1 MENLFDLYGKKSYTF
16 VIIMD
21 ESKLYKKGDD
31 TVLHYYFDPTYI
43 LVIIGIIISMAASA
57 NVNGSFRK
65 YSRVLARRGV
75 RAEQAAETILR
86 NAGIYDVTIQHVS
99 GNLTYHYD
107 PRSKTLRLSDSVYG
121 SSSVSAI
128 GVAAHECGHAIQH
141 DSGYVP
147 LKLRGALVPVVN
159 FASRISMPMILLG
172 LILGYAGIAQIGV
185 ILFAA
190 VLIFQLVTLPV
201 EFNASS
207 RAIRV
212 LGGANILYED
222 EVGAAKKVLRAA
234 ALTYIASALAT
245 ALQLFRLILLTNR
258 RRN

>member
-1 MENLFDLYGKKSYTF
+1 
-16 VIIMD
+16 
-21 ESKLYKKGDD
+21 
-31 TVLHYYFDPTYI
+31 
-43 LVIIGIIISMAASA
+43 
-57 NVNGSFRK
+57 
-65 YSRVLARRGV
+65 
-75 RAEQAAETILR
+75 
-86 NAGIYDVTIQHVS
+86 
-99 GNLTYHYD
+99 
-107 PRSKTLRLSDSVYG
+107 
-121 SSSVSAI
+121 
-128 GVAAHECGHAIQH
+128 
-141 DSGYVP
+141 
-147 LKLRGALVPVVN
+147 
-159 FASRISMPMILLG
+159 MILLG

>member
-99 GNLTYHYD
+99 GNLTDHYD

-159 FASRISMPMILLG
+159 FASRNREKYAPACSDQAGAYLFG
-172 LILGYAGIAQIGV
+172 LRAGIHRRRT
-185 ILFAA
+185 AA
-190 VLIFQLVTLPV
+190 VNAGSKSTPLPP
-201 EFNASS
+201 
-207 RAIRV
+207 
-212 LGGANILYED
+212 GA
-222 EVGAAKKVLRAA
+222 
-234 ALTYIASALAT
+234 
-245 ALQLFRLILLTNR
+245 
-258 RRN
+258 

>member
-99 GNLTYHYD
+99 GNLTDHYD

-141 DSGYVP
+141 DSGYVKAP
-147 LKLRGALVPVVN
+147 R
-159 FASRISMPMILLG
+159 R
-172 LILGYAGIAQIGV
+172 
-185 ILFAA
+185 
-190 VLIFQLVTLPV
+190 
-201 EFNASS
+201 S
-207 RAIRV
+207 RACRQFCIQNFY
-212 LGGANILYED
+212 ANDPAWIN
-222 EVGAAKKVLRAA
+222 
-234 ALTYIASALAT
+234 
-245 ALQLFRLILLTNR
+245 FRLCGNCTDW
-258 RRN
+258 RNFIRGGTHLPACDASCGI